1 MEGLRHRQRMRD
13 LFTVPTG
20 LSIFSHD
27 RHFLESSPTATP
39 AHTRSASPLRGTVV
53 PHSSREAADFVSK
66 LNDITEVREIDE
78 TSFVGVEPS
87 NQIKKNFALLA
98 TTTTTS
104 RPDKYNFAA
113 RSDRFDLIE
122 EDEEVEEMA
131 QVSTI
136 DGSASVTVASK
147 VQVLLLYLAFN
158 LGLTLYN
165 KAVMIKV
172 SMNHILANGHQVAD
186 RTYSSPSLSY

>member
-1 MEGLRHRQRMRD
+1 M
-13 LFTVPTG
+13 
-20 LSIFSHD
+20 
-27 RHFLESSPTATP
+27 
-39 AHTRSASPLRGTVV
+39 
-53 PHSSREAADFVSK
+53 PHSSREAAEFVSK
-66 LNDITEVREIDE
+66 LNDITEVRETDE
-78 TSFVGVEPS
+78 TAYVDVEPS
-87 NQIKKNFALLA
+87 NQIKNNFALLA
-98 TTTTTS
+98 KTTTTS
-104 RPDKYNFAA
+104 TPDKYNFAA

-122 EDEEVEEMA
+122 EDEELEEMA

-147 VQVLLLYLAFN
+147 IQVLLVYLSFN

-172 SMNHILANGHQVAD
+172 SMKRILANGHHVAD